1 MYNLIGRQVRIYL
14 YTHEGEMIGL
24 IFGRVADVAPKV
36 EVRPGMK
43 KDLAFVVDINVPEG
57 EVSYRH
63 VYEEENEGWFAIQD
77 MEIIEDDEVVPG
89 WFKN

>member
-1 MYNLIGRQVRIYL
+1 MYNFIGRQVRIYL
-14 YTHEGEMIGL
+14 YTREGEMLGL

-43 KDLAFVVDINVPEG
+43 KDLAFVVDIEVPGE
-57 EVSYRH
+57 EVSYGH
-63 VYEEENEGWFAIQD
+63 LYEEENEGWFAIQD
-77 MEIIEDDEVVPG
+77 MEIIEEDEVVPG